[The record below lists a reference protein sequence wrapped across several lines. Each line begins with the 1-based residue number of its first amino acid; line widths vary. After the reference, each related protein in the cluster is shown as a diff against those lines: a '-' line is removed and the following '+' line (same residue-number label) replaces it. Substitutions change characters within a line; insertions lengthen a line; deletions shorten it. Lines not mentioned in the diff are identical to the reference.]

1 MSQVRSKLPGLQKRR
16 IQPGLR
22 LRCSGL
28 GRLADLHTP
37 CCLPEAVASGIHLV
51 DEIKQRL
58 LELVAVV
65 NIAALPELHNQLGQK
80 FLRNLM
86 PRMRQY
92 LSPQWPLVTQLHSS
106 SVSVDQPDVDG
117 ITHKPAGGARSRI
130 YS

>member
-28 GRLADLHTP
+28 GRLADRHTP

-92 LSPQWPLVTQLHSS
+92 LSPQWLCVPRIASTALTSRVAH
-106 SVSVDQPDVDG
+106 
-117 ITHKPAGGARSRI
+117 PALCP
-130 YS
+130 